1 MDVGC
6 IGAAADPWTFRLNTH
21 MICAYTHA
29 HMHAHTRTYTCT
41 HTYAHTHTHPAARS
55 PTLPPLCR
63 PSLPQVQ
70 SCQLRH
76 LPAPMLPI
84 CSETVASPGGPP
96 ELPGKGRGTRSLESW
111 PLLEGVAVLRWKCW
125 VLGCALCHSSVI
137 MARCHPS
144 LSLFLLPG
152 NADPALALKRP
163 GLLPLTLDVRP
174 CFSV

>member
-1 MDVGC
+1 MDVAC
-6 IGAAADPWTFRLNTH
+6 VGAAADPWTFRLNTH
-21 MICAYTHA
+21 MIRAYTHA
-29 HMHAHTRTYTCT
+29 HIHAHTHMRT
-41 HTYAHTHTHPAARS
+41 HTHTHTHTQQPGH
-55 PTLPPLCR
+55 PLCL
-63 PSLPQVQ
+63 PSAGPHCPRCSPVSSDTSLLPCCPSAV
-70 SCQLRH
+70 R
-76 LPAPMLPI
+76 
-84 CSETVASPGGPP
+84 VASPGGPP
-96 ELPGKGRGTRSLESW
+96 ELPGKGRGTSSLESW